1 MYIVMESN
9 RFAIQS
15 MLEYVVFLVEIKFRK
30 VYFISKKHVYFPSEK
45 TIL

>member
-1 MYIVMESN
+1 MESN

-30 VYFISKKHVYFPSEK
+30 VEFISKKHVYFPSEK
-45 TIL
+45 TILYI